1 MAVAGSSFTC
11 EQCKKSFTRKQTL
24 QTHYQKYHKPA
35 GPGFGAGLPVQC
47 LSLSHQTHGLVK
59 DIVLL
64 NDKSLPEMFDGN
76 IDLMNLLSPEELE
89 RIVPSPPDEDLSR
102 LPPPAYI

>member
-1 MAVAGSSFTC
+1 MAGSSFTC
-11 EQCKKSFTRKQTL
+11 DQCKKSFTRKQTL
-24 QTHYQKYHKPA
+24 QTHSQKYHKSV
-35 GPGFGAGLPVQC
+35 GPGFGPSLPVQC
-47 LSLSHQTHGLVK
+47 LTHPTHG
-59 DIVLL
+59 LL